1 MACTT
6 RHRTAACSF
15 RCQAKRL
22 LLTAAPLP
30 LTSKRAQPVVA
41 GAMRTAKQ
49 DLEVG
54 GFSLKKGSK
63 LFLSLHQL
71 LQRDSRW
78 QDQPAGGVL
87 ALSGALALQGLPGLA
102 VEWRRGSL
110 RRMLHRLDEDAGEVA
125 DLLVRS

>member
-1 MACTT
+1 
-6 RHRTAACSF
+6 
-15 RCQAKRL
+15 
-22 LLTAAPLP
+22 
-30 LTSKRAQPVVA
+30 
-41 GAMRTAKQ
+41 MRTAKQ

-54 GFSLKKGSK
+54 CFSLKKGSK

-102 VEWRRGSL
+102 VEWRRSSL
-110 RRMLHRLDEDAGEVA
+110 RRVLHRLEQDACEVA